1 MNNFTAI
8 ANKIIPKTF
17 FKISI
22 PPSPSMLSIF
32 LLKRKTMYTIKML
45 IKIVLFKRII
55 KINDNQFYWI
65 NYNKIDNSLLSSFSK
80 KFIELVKIEKFKYV

>member
-1 MNNFTAI
+1 MNFKKNSFLFEGKP
-8 ANKIIPKTF
+8 KIIGRNF
-17 FKISI
+17 VHNISN
-22 PPSPSMLSIF
+22 
-32 LLKRKTMYTIKML
+32 IKML